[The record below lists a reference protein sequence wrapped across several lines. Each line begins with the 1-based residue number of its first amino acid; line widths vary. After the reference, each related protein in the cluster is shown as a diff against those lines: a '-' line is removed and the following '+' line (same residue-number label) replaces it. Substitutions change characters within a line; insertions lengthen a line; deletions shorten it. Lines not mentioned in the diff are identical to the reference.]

1 MPHASPQPLALAVD
15 IGGTKVDAALV
26 LADGTIRTASRHRV
40 ETGSTATRDELTSA
54 LDAAVTTALAA
65 LTPEDTLIGVG
76 IGSAGPISL
85 TDNSISPLNLPQ
97 LARFG
102 VSDFVQHRVGATPV
116 TLRLDGT
123 CIALAEHWLG
133 ATRDAKNSMAMVV
146 STGVGSGI
154 ILAGHVLA
162 GDSGN
167 AGHIGQLQ
175 LAAREPGQTSAAS
188 SLEQLAAGP
197 YTVAWAQS
205 QGWVGSTGEDLATD
219 YAASVPVAIAAVRR
233 SATAVGEAVA
243 SVASLLDLRHV
254 AIGGGFVN
262 VAPDY
267 IDLVLATIH
276 ECAVLDY
283 ARAVTVTRSGLSGDG
298 PLIGASALVHRR
310 DLL

>member
-1 MPHASPQPLALAVD
+1 M
-15 IGGTKVDAALV
+15 
-26 LADGTIRTASRHRV
+26 
-40 ETGSTATRDELTSA
+40 
-54 LDAAVTTALAA
+54 
-65 LTPEDTLIGVG
+65 G

-262 VAPDY
+262 VASDY